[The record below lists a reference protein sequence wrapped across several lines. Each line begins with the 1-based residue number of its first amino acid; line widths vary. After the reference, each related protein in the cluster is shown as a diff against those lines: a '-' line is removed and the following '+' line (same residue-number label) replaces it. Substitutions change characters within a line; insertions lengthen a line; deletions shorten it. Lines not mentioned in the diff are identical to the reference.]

1 MARKSKIP
9 RISKKYR
16 KILKGRGRGKGEGL
30 TLTTGLTKGQGLAGA
45 DPNLTLKPLN
55 KRLVKGKK
63 VFKKIF
69 ANKGTKESNMVINN
83 KRIFQTKD
91 PESGRKKDI
100 KSKSKELE
108 FPKTKGP
115 YKIKRGDTLSQLAK
129 EYGTT
134 VKKIMADNPDI
145 KDPNKIRAG
154 AGLKG
159 LPEKK
164 DRTKDRDLLGDF
176 SSIGLDAK
184 KKKRKPRRRDSFFGM
199 GVGFNR
205 GGFIKKGDGDKIV
218 KRAYGG
224 KVGK

>member
-1 MARKSKIP
+1 MARRSKIP
-9 RISKKYR
+9 KISKKYR
-16 KILKGRGRGKGEGL
+16 KILKGKGRGKGEGL
-30 TLTTGLTKGQGLAGA
+30 TLTTGLTKGQGLTTT

-69 ANKGTKESNMVINN
+69 ANKGTKESNMKIDN
-83 KRIFQTKD
+83 KKIFSTKD
-91 PESGRKKDI
+91 PSGK
-100 KSKSKELE
+100 KELE

-115 YKIKRGDTLSQLAK
+115 YKIEKGDTLSGIAK
-129 EYGTT
+129 KFGTS
-134 VKKIMADNPDI
+134 VKKIMEDNPDI
-145 KDPNKIRAG
+145 KDANKIRAG

-159 LPEKK
+159 LPMGQMK
-164 DRTKDRDLLGDF
+164 TK
-176 SSIGLDAK
+176 
-184 KKKRKPRRRDSFFGM
+184 RRRKRRQDNVFGM

-205 GGFIKKGDGDKIV
+205 GGFIKSGDGDKIV

>member
-1 MARKSKIP
+1 MARRSKIP
-9 RISKKYR
+9 KISKKYR
-16 KILKGRGRGKGEGL
+16 KILKGKGRGKGEGL
-30 TLTTGLTKGQGLAGA
+30 TLTTGLTKGQGLTTT

-69 ANKGTKESNMVINN
+69 ANKGTKESNMKIDN
-83 KRIFQTKD
+83 KKIFSKKD
-91 PESGRKKDI
+91 PSGK
-100 KSKSKELE
+100 KELE

-115 YKIKRGDTLSQLAK
+115 YKIKKGDTLSELAK

-159 LPEKK
+159 LPMGGKMKTKK
-164 DRTKDRDLLGDF
+164 R
-176 SSIGLDAK
+176 
-184 KKKRKPRRRDSFFGM
+184 RKPRQDSVFGM

-205 GGFIKKGDGDKIV
+205 GGFVKSGDGDKFV
-218 KRAYGG
+218 TKAYGG

>member
-1 MARKSKIP
+1 MIWQ
-9 RISKKYR
+9 Y
-16 KILKGRGRGKGEGL
+16 
-30 TLTTGLTKGQGLAGA
+30 
-45 DPNLTLKPLN
+45 N
-55 KRLVKGKK
+55 
-63 VFKKIF
+63 KKIF
-69 ANKGTKESNMVINN
+69 QN
-83 KRIFQTKD
+83 KD
-91 PESGRKKDI
+91 PESGRKKDT

-115 YKIKRGDTLSQLAK
+115 YKIKEGDTLSQLAK
-129 EYGTT
+129 DNNTT
-134 VKKIMADNPDI
+134 VAKLMKLNPGI

-159 LPEKK
+159 IPTKK

-184 KKKRKPRRRDSFFGM
+184 KKKRKPRRRDSVFGM

-205 GGFIKKGDGDKIV
+205 GGFVKSGDGDKFV
-218 KRAYGG
+218 TKAYGG

>member
-9 RISKKYR
+9 RISKKYK

-30 TLTTGLTKGQGLAGA
+30 TLTTGLTKGQGLASA
-45 DPNLTLKPLN
+45 DPNLTLKPLD

-69 ANKGTKESNMVINN
+69 ANKGTKESNMAIDN
-83 KRIFQTKD
+83 KKIFQTKD
-91 PESGRKKDI
+91 PESGRKKDT

-159 LPEKK
+159 LPTKK
-164 DRTKDRDLLGDF
+164 NRTEGRDLLGDF

-184 KKKRKPRRRDSFFGM
+184 KKKRKPRRKDSFFGM

-205 GGFIKKGDGDKIV
+205 GGFVKSGDGDKIV
-218 KRAYGG
+218 RKAYGG